1 MGPEI
6 IDTLP
11 ARTDAIE
18 ASMRAS
24 TALASRVIKR
34 SYLRHYDE
42 HQAGELE
49 QGVLMLISTGEGGY
63 KNGQGMV
70 AREGVQRLMLVGH
83 VKVSDDLS
91 NDEQGLAV
99 EAMEQ
104 SMIEEIKAWARAG
117 VSGVGLSIES
127 FQQSRQQ
134 SAQYGWIVGYLSAGP
149 PGETTY

>member
-6 IDTLP
+6 IDAMP

-24 TALASRVIKR
+24 SALTSRVIKR

-42 HQAGELE
+42 HELGELE

-70 AREGVQRLMLVGH
+70 AKEGVQRLMLVGH
-83 VKVSDDLS
+83 VKVSEDLS
-91 NDEQGLAV
+91 VDAQGLAV

-104 SMIEEIKAWARAG
+104 GMIEEIKTWARGG
-117 VSGVGLSIES
+117 VPGMGLSIES

-134 SAQYGWIVGYLSAGP
+134 SAPYGWIVGYLNAGA